1 MRDENTVIIIRQ
13 WAAHWYSSLRVP
25 SKVCKVHI
33 PLNSSKGTKERG
45 AGKNNNNNNN
55 NSNNGKKKSI
65 YYSDRASSNYI
76 IHPAYRDAE
85 AKG

>member
-33 PLNSSKGTKERG
+33 PLNSPKGIKERE

-55 NSNNGKKKSI
+55 KSNNSKKSI
-65 YYSDRASSNYI
+65 YYSDHASSNYI
-76 IHPAYRDAE
+76 IHPVYCDVE
-85 AKG
+85 MKG